1 MAQAPVE
8 ITLGINDPIDPFQ
21 ARMFSDGEDIYDGI
35 LDSMGV
41 FTPPHEL
48 RSCLRFQWIYDD
60 LLGGGPNV
68 IVGEI
73 NDTYTVDTSSIDNSG
88 DYYCLLTLG
97 TQDCATIET
106 VHRRVVIVECVAPF
120 QRTVDA
126 TAQSFTAAIK
136 HPHFAV
142 PIFSSDSTWLTLGS
156 LQICDTLA
164 DRTCESIANIDVAST
179 LTARQGYVSLAVGTY
194 VCQFA
199 ITQEYPQAPTFV
211 PSPTMAPDPGGPSLI
226 ERSNDGPAEAS
237 DLGFN
242 RITTKCVAWITGE
255 ANGDI
260 SGLSVTSWTTD
271 NPLFTIIDI
280 TEEMTTDISIGN
292 VLEISGT
299 SSRGLF
305 PTDFVGASGTVNT
318 TIVVTDSNT
327 GLSNTIPTIMT
338 WNRVDPITQTQMSV
352 LSGVTTASVS
362 CPFTSAF
369 FPDNSTPNL
378 NNQEFTVGPGGGADV
393 TFTYSAYPIVL
404 QSPNAPE
411 GRTRQFTVNVTGP
424 GVGGTF
430 NLFATGRSI
439 YRLTSQGIIID
450 NDTSNIDTSASIPHL
465 GEGTY
470 TFSINSLGGC
480 ASNDIFGGSPE
491 AIFQV
496 SPTFVFSFPFFF

>member
-8 ITLGINDPIDPFQ
+8 IFLGINDPIDPFQ
-21 ARMFSDGEDIYDGI
+21 ARMFAGGEDIYDGI
-35 LDSMGV
+35 LDSNGNFV
-41 FTPPHEL
+41 PPHEL
-48 RSCLRFQWIYDD
+48 RPCLTFQWFYDD
-60 LLGGGPNV
+60 LLGSGSV
-68 IVGEI
+68 EIEGEI
-73 NDTYTVDTSSIDNSG
+73 NDVYTVDTSDIDNSG
-88 DYYCLLTLG
+88 EYYCVLTLG
-97 TQDCATIET
+97 NQDCAIIET
-106 VHRRVVIVECVAPF
+106 VHRIVTIVECIAPN
-120 QRTVDA
+120 QRTVSADA
-126 TAQSFTAAIK
+126 STFTATIK
-136 HPHFAV
+136 HPHYAGT
-142 PIFSSDSTWLTLGS
+142 IFSSDSSWLTLNM
-156 LQICDTLA
+156 LNLCETLT
-164 DRTCESIANIDVAST
+164 DRTCETIADVDVAST

-199 ITQEYPQAPTFV
+199 ITQEYPQVPEFV

-305 PTDFVGASGTVNT
+305 PTDFVGPSGTVNT

-327 GLSNTIPTIMT
+327 GLSNTIPTIMV
-338 WNRVDPITQTQMSV
+338 WNRVDEITQTQMSV

-362 CPFTSAF
+362 CPFPSTF
-369 FPDNSTPNL
+369 FPDDSTPNL

-393 TFTYSAYPIVL
+393 TFTYSAYPLVL
-404 QSPNAPE
+404 QSPNAAE

-480 ASNDIFGGSPE
+480 ASTDIFGGSPE